1 MYGKWLG
8 FTLGGIAVILLLIGL
23 AFTWATPLFAIPI
36 LLAVGA
42 GFALVT
48 LGRRAET
55 ENREDPQATNLR
67 NRPDRPDA
75 GKAEPSH

>member
-8 FTLGGIAVILLLIGL
+8 FTLGGIAVVLLLIGL
-23 AFTWATPLFAIPI
+23 AFTWATPLFAIPV
-36 LLAVGA
+36 LLAVA
-42 GFALVT
+42 AAFVLVR
-48 LGRRAET
+48 LGRRAGT
-55 ENREDPQATNLR
+55 ESPDDPLATTRR

>member
-8 FTLGGIAVILLLIGL
+8 FTLGGIAAILLLVGL
-23 AFTWATPLFAIPI
+23 AFAWATPLFAIPL
-36 LLAVGA
+36 LLAVAA

-48 LGRRAET
+48 LGRRAGT
-55 ENREDPQATNLR
+55 ENPEDAHATNLR